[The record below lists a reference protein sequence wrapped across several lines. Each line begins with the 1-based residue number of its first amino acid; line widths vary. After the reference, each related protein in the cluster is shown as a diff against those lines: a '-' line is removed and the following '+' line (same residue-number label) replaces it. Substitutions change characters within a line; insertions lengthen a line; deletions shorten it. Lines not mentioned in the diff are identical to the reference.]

1 MIVVAG
7 GVAANKEIRKTIN
20 QICSEVEFSAVFP
33 EINLCGDNAAMI
45 ALVGLK
51 KFKNGKFDKLNFPVK
66 PRWLL
71 DKNAKFLKGS
81 GVEL

>member
-1 MIVVAG
+1 
-7 GVAANKEIRKTIN
+7 
-20 QICSEVEFSAVFP
+20 
-33 EINLCGDNAAMI
+33 MI

-51 KFKNGKFDKLNFPVK
+51 KFKNGKYDKPNFPVK